1 MAIKIYCDV
10 KKCGT
15 EINPNIQ
22 ESKFFFQGEVAIVE
36 MSMVFNSST
45 PIQASPKL
53 NQRKINLC
61 EKCFGEALREKL

>member
-1 MAIKIYCDV
+1 MLKIYCDV
-10 KKCGT
+10 KKCGA

-22 ESKFFFQGEVAIVE
+22 ESKFFFQGEVAVVDIG
-36 MSMVFNSST
+36 MVFNSGA

-61 EKCFGEALREKL
+61 EKCFSEALREKL